1 MNKMSHISI
10 IRNYA
15 FIDSQNL
22 NLAIRDQGWTLN
34 YARFRHYLA
43 DKYDV
48 EKAFLFIGYLP
59 THQMLYTALQQAGFI
74 LIFKPTLT
82 LKDGKVKG
90 NMDAELA
97 LHAMIKYP
105 HYHKAVIVSGDG
117 DFHCLLKYLQG
128 KNKLEKLIIPNS
140 KKFSSLLR
148 EFIPCSAVFLN
159 PLRKKLEKR

>member
-1 MNKMSHISI
+1 M
-10 IRNYA
+10 
-15 FIDSQNL
+15 
-22 NLAIRDQGWTLN
+22 
-34 YARFRHYLA
+34 
-43 DKYDV
+43 

-82 LKDGKVKG
+82 LKGGKVKG
-90 NMDAELA
+90 NVDAELV
-97 LHAMIKYP
+97 LHAMIEYS
-105 HYHKAVIVSGDG
+105 HYQKAVIVSGDG

-148 EFIPCSAVFLN
+148 EFLPYNAVFLN